1 MAIPVIFDTDIGSDV
16 DDAIA
21 LLTIALPGKPVNT
34 LGRDVMLEL
43 SNWMY

>member
-1 MAIPVIFDTDIGSDV
+1 MNTAWQLEIL

-21 LLTIALPGKPVNT
+21 LLTIDLPEKPVNT